1 MALSKK
7 VIKQK
12 IATARNIRKTT
23 KTMEMISAVKMRRM
37 IARTNGVR
45 QYAHFALEL
54 IKKIS
59 QVEELSSPL
68 IAERKHGRTLLV
80 IIASQKGLCGG
91 YNVNLGR
98 KLLDLLKTGK
108 LKAEETDVIAV
119 GRNAEKMA
127 LRAKFNLVASFPG
140 LSEIASPAEVMPIF
154 NTFMDKFLET
164 NHYQRVVSLHTGFIK
179 PMEYEPLFLRVL
191 PLSKKMLEGITTD
204 TPVTK
209 DTDSMNIDVYTFE
222 PSRQAILSQALPQLL
237 QAVFFEDVIE
247 SLAAE
252 HGSRMVAMK
261 SATDNAEAMQTEL
274 TLWFNK
280 ARQQAIT
287 QEISEI
293 SGGAEALAGAT
304 LSV

>member
-1 MALSKK
+1 
-7 VIKQK
+7 
-12 IATARNIRKTT
+12 
-23 KTMEMISAVKMRRM
+23 MRRM

-54 IKKIS
+54 IQKIS
-59 QVEELSSPL
+59 QVEELDSPL
-68 IAERKHGRTLLV
+68 IAERKRGRTLLV

-108 LKAEETDVIAV
+108 LKAKDTDVIAV

-140 LSEIASPAEVMPIF
+140 LSEIAAPAEVLPIF
-154 NTFMDKFLET
+154 NAFMDKFLET
-164 NHYQRVVSLHTGFIK
+164 DHYQRVVSLHTGFVK

-191 PLSKKMLEGITTD
+191 PISKKMLEGITATNQD
-204 TPVTK
+204 K
-209 DTDSMNIDVYTFE
+209 EADSMNIDLYTFE

-261 SATDNAEAMQTEL
+261 SATDNAEAMQAEL